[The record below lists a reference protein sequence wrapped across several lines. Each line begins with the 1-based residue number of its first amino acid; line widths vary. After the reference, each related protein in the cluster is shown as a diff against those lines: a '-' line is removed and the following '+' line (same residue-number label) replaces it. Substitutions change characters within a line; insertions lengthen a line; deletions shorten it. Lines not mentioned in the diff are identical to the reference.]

1 MIRTMIY
8 HFYQKMKTKKCNK
21 VVCNLYD
28 KNNYVVQEII
38 FKKALNCGLM
48 SKNVHKKI
56 QFIQKAWLR
65 LYIDMNTKLKTEAK
79 NDFERDFFKLMN
91 NAVFR
96 KTMKNVKNHWDGQ
109 LVRTKKRRNLVS
121 EPNYHTRK

>member
-1 MIRTMIY
+1 MIHTMIY

-38 FKKALNCGLM
+38 LKKALNCGLM

-96 KTMKNVKNHWDGQ
+96 KTMKTVKNHRDGQ
-109 LVRTKKRRNLVS
+109 LVTTKKRRNLVP
-121 EPNYHTRK
+121 ELNYHTRK

>member
-1 MIRTMIY
+1 
-8 HFYQKMKTKKCNK
+8 MKTKKCNK

-96 KTMKNVKNHWDGQ
+96 KTMKNVKNHRDGQ
-109 LVRTKKRRNLVS
+109 LVTTKKRRNLVS

>member
-1 MIRTMIY
+1 
-8 HFYQKMKTKKCNK
+8 
-21 VVCNLYD
+21 
-28 KNNYVVQEII
+28 
-38 FKKALNCGLM
+38 M

-96 KTMKNVKNHWDGQ
+96 KTMKNVKNHRDGQ
-109 LVRTKKRRNLVS
+109 LVTTKKRRNLVS